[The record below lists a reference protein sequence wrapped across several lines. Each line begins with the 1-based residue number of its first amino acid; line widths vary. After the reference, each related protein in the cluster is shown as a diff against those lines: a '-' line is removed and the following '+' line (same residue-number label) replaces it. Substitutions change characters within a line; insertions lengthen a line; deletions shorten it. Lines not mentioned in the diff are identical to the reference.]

1 MAGINILGTGRY
13 IPEYVV
19 KNDDFAAF
27 LDTSDEWIT
36 TRTGM
41 SERRIS
47 LTEPTWAMGVNAA
60 REAIKSAGI
69 SASDIDMII
78 GTTVTPDY
86 FFPSMSSLV
95 MNELMI
101 EDCVPIDLNVA
112 CTGLA
117 ISMDM
122 ARRYLMDGTAKRIL
136 LVCAESMSQYADYTD
151 RATCVL
157 FGDAAGAM
165 VVEAS
170 DKRFISFMNGI
181 PVSSEHLHCKRQR
194 QPTPFC
200 QDVPKEHTL
209 AHMNGREIY
218 KFTIKAIPEAVE
230 KVCERAGVN
239 ISDISMIFAHQ
250 ANARILETAAKNL
263 DISLDK
269 FYMNIHRYGNTSS
282 ATIATCFD
290 ECVREGK
297 IKRGDTIC
305 FVGFGAGLIYA
316 ANILE
321 Y

>member
-1 MAGINILGTGRY
+1 
-13 IPEYVV
+13 
-19 KNDDFAAF
+19 
-27 LDTSDEWIT
+27 
-36 TRTGM
+36 
-41 SERRIS
+41 
-47 LTEPTWAMGVNAA
+47 
-60 REAIKSAGI
+60 
-69 SASDIDMII
+69 
-78 GTTVTPDY
+78 
-86 FFPSMSSLV
+86 
-95 MNELMI
+95 
-101 EDCVPIDLNVA
+101 
-112 CTGLA
+112 
-117 ISMDM
+117 
-122 ARRYLMDGTAKRIL
+122 MDGTAKRIL

-170 DKRFISFMNGI
+170 DKRFVSFMNGI
-181 PVSSEHLHCKRQR
+181 PVSREHLHCKRPR
-194 QPTPFC
+194 QPTPFYP
-200 QDVPKEHTL
+200 DVPKEHTL

-290 ECVREGK
+290 ECAREGK
-297 IKRGDTIC
+297 IKRGDTLC